1 MDGNNERAI
10 RLVGSINIL
19 RKFCGLR
26 IYHQQILM
34 GDAMNNEE
42 LKIADEVRK
51 ALDAAENNKTIYLSE
66 REVEKMMDEFKLKF
80 EKDN

>member
-1 MDGNNERAI
+1 
-10 RLVGSINIL
+10 
-19 RKFCGLR
+19 
-26 IYHQQILM
+26 M